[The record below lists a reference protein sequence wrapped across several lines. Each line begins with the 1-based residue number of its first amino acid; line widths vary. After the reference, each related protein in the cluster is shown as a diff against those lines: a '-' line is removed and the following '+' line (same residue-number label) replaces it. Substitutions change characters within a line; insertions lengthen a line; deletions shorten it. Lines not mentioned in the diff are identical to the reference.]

1 MINECTIKKNE
12 SEYSYTFLKRKIP
25 SSKSSSSLCL
35 GKGKQLVISRR
46 LSTTN
51 PRRTPCTRSVPPAP
65 SSWQCLIIFNTTC
78 KTYSTLTSY
87 KQNFTVSYF
96 NVTVRPVLILVPDS
110 SVISRAVMGPKI
122 TKNHGTICLIQFPF
136 WFSRFRFGSDLCK
149 RICIL

>member
-110 SVISRAVMGPKI
+110 SVIRRLSWATKI